1 MQYNDKYLLQVLK
14 KFNEQ
19 VIFIGNRISNELDVD
34 SYNTL
39 AIKI

>member
-1 MQYNDKYLLQVLK
+1 MQYNEKYLLQVLK

-19 VIFIGNRISNELDVD
+19 VISIVNRISNELDVD